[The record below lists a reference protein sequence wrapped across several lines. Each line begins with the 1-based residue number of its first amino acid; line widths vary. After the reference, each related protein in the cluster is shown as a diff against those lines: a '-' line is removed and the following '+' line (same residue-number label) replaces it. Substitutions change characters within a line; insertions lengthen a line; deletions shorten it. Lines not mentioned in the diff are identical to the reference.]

1 MAEERLPYRFDQ
13 LGWLQFER
21 LCLDLMNLF
30 SGVTS
35 AEWHTVP
42 VGRFLL
48 QPEGVAVPGG
58 EMKLAGPG
66 GVLVVWIRHGHD
78 AVKAASILEGVVQD
92 TLNEWAHARLSSL
105 LLLTN
110 VSASDAEIVVDVEMV
125 RLGPRELSSLVASS
139 WALRLRVPSVLGI
152 GALEDLAAA
161 ESVAHSTVDLEA
173 ARQLARVFVP
183 TNAYAAAL
191 DVLQRHRFAA
201 LTGPPEM
208 GKTAIARMIGLAA
221 LTGGWEVHECTSP
234 EDLWVHFARE
244 RQQVFI
250 ADDAFGSTEYRPEA
264 AERWALELDRV
275 LRAMDER
282 HWLIWTSRPAPL
294 KAGLRRIHREH
305 GVERFPQPAEV
316 QIDAA
321 NLEVAEKAL
330 ILFRHAK
337 AAALSERA
345 VELVRAEGWR
355 IVSHP
360 HFTPERIRRFVAGRL
375 LELAGRVGST
385 GDIDEIVSA
394 EIREPTAA
402 MAASF
407 RALSYEHR
415 ELLVALLDTP
425 PRPVSA
431 RELAAAFRRHAAT
444 GLRQQPEQL
453 VDRLTDHFLRLVK
466 ENGVTWVHP
475 SWRDLVI
482 DELVGDRVARQRFLR
497 QGSIEGILLAISTAG
512 GATGERLL
520 PLVRDDQ
527 DWDALSDRLAA
538 VMVELDDPDINR
550 LFVTLSEAR
559 GALPRDDQSELTAVA
574 GYALQ
579 LVARRWNQEHAVI
592 PVGLLASWFELAAL
606 LGEPPPPPE
615 LAPTW
620 IELLPTDRIDLDS
633 TADVARLDD
642 WTALGELLQE
652 HSPKQLEAFD
662 FPDQQ
667 RNTISVFVDDVRS
680 IAPAAEPAARRE
692 VLIRIL
698 RRLSELAPDHAKRAA
713 QVASRLAAVHEE
725 PELPR
730 GYRPRPLSPELKRI
744 LDTPF
749 TRPRSDEDIVARVLD
764 DL

>member
-1 MAEERLPYRFDQ
+1 MLEDRLPYRFDQ

-21 LCLDLMNLF
+21 LCLELLNLF
-30 SGVTS
+30 SGLAS

-42 VGRFLL
+42 TGRFLL
-48 QPEGVAVPGG
+48 QPEGVPVPG
-58 EMKLAGPG
+58 EERKLAGPTG
-66 GVLVVWIRHGHD
+66 ILVVWIKHGHD
-78 AVKAASILEGVVQD
+78 AAKAASTLQGVVQD
-92 TLNEWAHARLSSL
+92 TLNEWAQASLSSL

-110 VSASDAEIVVDVEMV
+110 VSPDGAEVADVHTV
-125 RLGPRELSSLVASS
+125 RLGPQELSSLVASS

-152 GALEDLAAA
+152 GALEDLAAP
-161 ESVAHSTVDLEA
+161 ETLGHSTADLEA

-183 TNAYAAAL
+183 TNAYAVAL

-221 LTGGWEVHECTSP
+221 LTGGWELHECNSP
-234 EDLWVHFARE
+234 DELWVRFARE
-244 RQQVFI
+244 RQQLFI

-305 GVERFPQPAEV
+305 GVERFPEPAEV

-321 NLEVAEKAL
+321 TLEVAEKAL

-337 AAALSERA
+337 AAVLPERA
-345 VELVRAEGWR
+345 AELVRAEGWR

-375 LELAGRVGST
+375 LELAEQVGSA
-385 GDIDEIVSA
+385 GDIDDIVSA

-407 RALSYEHR
+407 HALSGEHRAL
-415 ELLVALLDTP
+415 LLALLDTP

-431 RELAAAFRRHAAT
+431 RELVAAFRRHVAT

-453 VDRLTDHFLRLVK
+453 VDRLTDHFLRLVNK
-466 ENGVTWVHP
+466 SGVTWVHP

-482 DELVGDRVARQRFLR
+482 DELVGDRVARQKFLR
-497 QGSIEGILLAISTAG
+497 ECSIEGILLAVSTAG

-527 DWDALSDRLAA
+527 DWDALSDRLAW
-538 VMVELDDPDINR
+538 VMVELDEPDINR
-550 LFVTLSEAR
+550 LFVTLAEAR
-559 GALPRDDQSELTAVA
+559 AALPGDDRGELAALA

-579 LVARRWNQEHAVI
+579 LVAQRWNLERTVI

-606 LGEPPPPPE
+606 LGEPPPLPE

-633 TADVARLDD
+633 PADVARFDD

-652 HSPKQLEAFD
+652 HSPKQLEAFG

-667 RNTISVFVDDVRS
+667 RSTISIFVDDVRR
-680 IAPAAEPAARRE
+680 IACAVEPAARRE
-692 VLIRIL
+692 LLIRIL
-698 RRLSELAPDHAKRAA
+698 RRLFELAPDHAKRAA
-713 QVASRLAAVHEE
+713 QIASRLAAVREE

-730 GYRPRPLSPELKRI
+730 KYRPRPLSPELKRI
-744 LDTPF
+744 LDAPF
-749 TRPRSDEDIVARVLD
+749 ARRRSDEELVARVLD

>member
-1 MAEERLPYRFDQ
+1 VAGEFGLSRQTVGVDEERLPYRFDQ

-21 LCLDLMNLF
+21 LCVELLNLF
-30 SGVTS
+30 CGVTG
-35 AEWHTVP
+35 AEWHAVP
-42 VGRFLL
+42 MGRFLL
-48 QPEGVAVPGG
+48 RPEGVAVPGG
-58 EMKLAGPG
+58 EVKLAGPS
-66 GVLVVWIRHGHD
+66 GVLVVWMKDGRKSPRG
-78 AVKAASILEGVVQD
+78 ASTLEGVVQE
-92 TLNEWAHARLSSL
+92 TLNEWAQARLSSL

-110 VSASDAEIVVDVEMV
+110 VSANGAEVVDVDLV
-125 RLGPRELSSLVASS
+125 RLGPWELSSLVASS

-152 GALEDLAAA
+152 GAWEDLAAA
-161 ESVAHSTVDLEA
+161 EVVAHSTADIEA

-221 LTGGWEVHECTSP
+221 LTGGWELHECNSP
-234 EDLWVHFARE
+234 EDLWVRFARE

-337 AAALSERA
+337 AAVLPERA

-375 LELAGRVGST
+375 LELADRVGSA
-385 GDIDEIVSA
+385 GDIDELVSA
-394 EIREPTAA
+394 EIREPTVA
-402 MAASF
+402 MTASF
-407 RALSYEHR
+407 HALSGEHR
-415 ELLVALLDTP
+415 GLLLALLDTP

-453 VDRLTDHFLRLVK
+453 VDRLTDHFLRLVN
-466 ENGVTWVHP
+466 EGGVTWVHP

-482 DELVGDRVARQRFLR
+482 DELVGDRVARQKFLR
-497 QGSIEGILLAISTAG
+497 ACSIEGILLAVSTAG

-527 DWDALSDRLAA
+527 DWDALSDRLA
-538 VMVELDDPDINR
+538 VMIVELDDPDINR
-550 LFVTLSEAR
+550 LFVTLAEAR
-559 GALPRDDQSELTAVA
+559 AALPADDQSEPPLSLATCHSSSRDA
-574 GYALQ
+574 GTRSVPSFPSGYLR
-579 LVARRWNQEHAVI
+579 LGSTLRRC
-592 PVGLLASWFELAAL
+592 S
-606 LGEPPPPPE
+606 
-615 LAPTW
+615 TSR
-620 IELLPTDRIDLDS
+620 LLPRSSRRRGSNCYLATGS
-633 TADVARLDD
+633 
-642 WTALGELLQE
+642 
-652 HSPKQLEAFD
+652 
-662 FPDQQ
+662 
-667 RNTISVFVDDVRS
+667 IS
-680 IAPAAEPAARRE
+680 I
-692 VLIRIL
+692 
-698 RRLSELAPDHAKRAA
+698 
-713 QVASRLAAVHEE
+713 
-725 PELPR
+725 
-730 GYRPRPLSPELKRI
+730 RPLTSQASMIGPLS
-744 LDTPF
+744 LNCY
-749 TRPRSDEDIVARVLD
+749 RSTHPSS
-764 DL
+764 